1 MRCLCVVSG
10 GVGKRG
16 RCHTETPTGQT
27 ILRPETRKPL
37 ADKITIELHNKLDG
51 NQNDTHMN
59 KKISRI
65 GRLTVD
71 TA

>member
-37 ADKITIELHNKLDG
+37 ADKITIEL
-51 NQNDTHMN
+51 
-59 KKISRI
+59 
-65 GRLTVD
+65 
-71 TA
+71 